1 MRLVDAFNDA
11 PKAATT
17 TGTTTATTVT
27 TATSG
32 VGISIQGILDVLE
45 VRNVASSSV
54 KAANGF
60 ELIGR
65 RESIWMPA

>member
-1 MRLVDAFNDA
+1 MRLVDAFNDR

-17 TGTTTATTVT
+17 TGTTTATT